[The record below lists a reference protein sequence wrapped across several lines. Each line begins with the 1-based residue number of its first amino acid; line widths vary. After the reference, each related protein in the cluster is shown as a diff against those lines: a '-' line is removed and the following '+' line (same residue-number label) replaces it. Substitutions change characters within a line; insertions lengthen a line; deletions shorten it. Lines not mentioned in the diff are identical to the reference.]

1 MLFLYTD
8 TPGSGKSLH
17 VAKDVKEHLSYGLP
31 VLANFPIS
39 PEVRGY
45 ERFRYVDNL
54 SMTPDFLVSFAR
66 EFWGDRK
73 VKEDRIL
80 LCVDEAQL
88 LFNSRNWSQSDR
100 MGWITFLSQHRHF
113 GYKILFITQ
122 FDRMIDRQIRSLA
135 EYEVKH
141 RKMSSFGVRGKVA
154 SLLAGG
160 QVFCAVTVYYG
171 MNEKTGARFFRG
183 KRSLYR
189 LYDSYALFEGCGGGA
204 EGRGDGVPAPMTDG
218 APLQNRSAVSRRG
231 FAAACSSRLAS
242 LSSRLR
248 SRLEDVFER
257 VRAAFA

>member
-1 MLFLYTD
+1 MLYLYTG

-17 VAKDVKEHLSYGLP
+17 VAKDILEHLSWGRP
-31 VLANFPIS
+31 VIANFPIS
-39 PEVRGY
+39 SEVKGY
-45 ERFRYVDNL
+45 DRFTYKDNL
-54 SMTPDFLVSFAR
+54 SMTPDFLVAFAR

-80 LCVDEAQL
+80 LCLDEAQL
-88 LFNSRNWSQSDR
+88 LFNSRNWSQTDR
-100 MGWITFLSQHRHF
+100 MKWITFLSQHRHF

-141 RKMSSFGVRGKVA
+141 RKMSSFGIRGKVA
-154 SLLAGG
+154 SLLAFG

-171 MNEKTGARFFRG
+171 MREKIGARFFRG

-189 LYDSYALFEGCGGGA
+189 LYDSYALFEGCADGA
-204 EGRGDGVPAPMTDG
+204 EGRGDGVPAPMADG
-218 APLQNRSAVSRRG
+218 APSQNRDAVSRRG
-231 FAAACSSRLAS
+231 FAAVCASRLSS

-248 SRLEDVFER
+248 SFLATFAKR
-257 VRAAFA
+257 VRVAFE